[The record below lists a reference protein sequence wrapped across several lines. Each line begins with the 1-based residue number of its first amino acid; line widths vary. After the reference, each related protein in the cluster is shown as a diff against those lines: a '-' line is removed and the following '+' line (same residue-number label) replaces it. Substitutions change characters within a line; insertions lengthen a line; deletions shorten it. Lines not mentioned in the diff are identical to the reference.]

1 MSPGCTTGPPPRHR
15 AASPTLAA
23 TFPRPCF
30 DIGELHRE
38 PVTAQEWWQAL
49 TSTSVPTPA
58 QRATLARRCSC
69 THVKADHHQRLR
81 SGGPPARHRR
91 ACRGDRAEERAT
103 TFDAEAPEC
112 RAAASL
118 APQTA

>member
-69 THVKADHHQRLR
+69 THVKADHHQFAGHCTVVDEL
-81 SGGPPARHRR
+81 GTYCICAGFTVI
-91 ACRGDRAEERAT
+91 ET
-103 TFDAEAPEC
+103 
-112 RAAASL
+112 
-118 APQTA
+118 